1 MAHFADRVALGVA
14 KPAHLLQSMV
24 GNQETLPKR
33 LERYEETLIRETL
46 AAHNGNVQETIE
58 ALGIPRKTF
67 TIRCNV
73 MASIARTIAP
83 TAIEVHLP
91 SVWEDHDDLETL
103 PSSLFVVLP
112 EGDNRLL

>member
-1 MAHFADRVALGVA
+1 MNHSWPGNVRELAHFADRVALGVA

-67 TIRCNV
+67 YDKMQRHGINR
-73 MASIARTIAP
+73 ADYRTN
-83 TAIEVHLP
+83 
-91 SVWEDHDDLETL
+91 
-103 PSSLFVVLP
+103 
-112 EGDNRLL
+112 GD

>member
-1 MAHFADRVALGVA
+1 
-14 KPAHLLQSMV
+14 MV

-67 TIRCNV
+67 YDKMQRHGINR
-73 MASIARTIAP
+73 ADYRTN
-83 TAIEVHLP
+83 
-91 SVWEDHDDLETL
+91 
-103 PSSLFVVLP
+103 
-112 EGDNRLL
+112 GD

>member
-1 MAHFADRVALGVA
+1 MSASWAHFADRVALGVA

-67 TIRCNV
+67 YDKMQRHGINRADYRAN
-73 MASIARTIAP
+73 
-83 TAIEVHLP
+83 
-91 SVWEDHDDLETL
+91 
-103 PSSLFVVLP
+103 
-112 EGDNRLL
+112 GD